1 MLIVFTFTLRD
12 ITKIYTVY
20 KTPTWVCG
28 RKWNISLSGI
38 PKPLNQSLELRERRL
53 RRGPLLFRKW
63 GLVNIHGW
71 AGTNQVLISI
81 DVINPG
87 NGWPEF
93 VFWFHEGLQGTK
105 EKSSGIFWEVSLS
118 GEEET
123 AMIFP
128 RPEVPLAQQVLKK
141 YKKLKSN
148 LLHYCPSETPCPYSA
163 EHTTEHL
170 HLRIKW
176 EKDCIW
182 GHLSVGWW

>member
-1 MLIVFTFTLRD
+1 MVPVKSTWTSTATCESRGTNANQSSNDELPLTVLVVFTFTLRE

-28 RKWNISLSGI
+28 GKWNISLSGA

-87 NGWPEF
+87 NGGPEF

-105 EKSSGIFWEVSLS
+105 DG
-118 GEEET
+118 
-123 AMIFP
+123 
-128 RPEVPLAQQVLKK
+128 
-141 YKKLKSN
+141 N
-148 LLHYCPSETPCPYSA
+148 LLGYSERFLLVGKRKLQWYS
-163 EHTTEHL
+163 HG
-170 HLRIKW
+170 LRY
-176 EKDCIW
+176 
-182 GHLSVGWW
+182 H

>member
-1 MLIVFTFTLRD
+1 MVPIKATWTSTATCESRGTKANQSSNNELQLTMLIVFTFTLRD

-105 EKSSGIFWEVSLS
+105 D
-118 GEEET
+118 
-123 AMIFP
+123 
-128 RPEVPLAQQVLKK
+128 R
-141 YKKLKSN
+141 N
-148 LLHYCPSETPCPYSA
+148 LPGYSE
-163 EHTTEHL
+163 
-170 HLRIKW
+170 RF
-176 EKDCIW
+176 
-182 GHLSVGWW
+182 LSVGKRKLQWYSHGLRYH